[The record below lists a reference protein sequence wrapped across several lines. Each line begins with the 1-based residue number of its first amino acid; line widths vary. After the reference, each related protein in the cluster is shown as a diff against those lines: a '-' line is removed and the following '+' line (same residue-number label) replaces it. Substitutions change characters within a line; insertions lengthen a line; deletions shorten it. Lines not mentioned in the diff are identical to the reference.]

1 VITTA
6 RIGSCPWRSILMTQ
20 NMISYLKREI
30 DELRVNGA
38 EMLRRLGNIAPKA
51 NRTYNF
57 RWDRTSS
64 IARRDT
70 R

>member
-1 VITTA
+1 
-6 RIGSCPWRSILMTQ
+6 MTQ